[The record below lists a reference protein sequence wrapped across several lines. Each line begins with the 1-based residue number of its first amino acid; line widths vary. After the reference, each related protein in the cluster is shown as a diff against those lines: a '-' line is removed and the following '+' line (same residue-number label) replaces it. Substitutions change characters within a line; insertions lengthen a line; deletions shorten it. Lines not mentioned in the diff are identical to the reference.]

1 MNLNLSPYA
10 KNTEPGKTLTPKRRE
25 SNMEEWRK
33 LNKQL
38 QDV

>member
-1 MNLNLSPYA
+1 MILDPSAYA
-10 KNTEPGKTLTPKRRE
+10 KNADPGKTLAPKRRE
-25 SNMEEWRK
+25 SNMGERRK